1 LAAAPP
7 FTPIL
12 LTLAFA
18 VIAVIFVR
26 GQNWDPSRKLV
37 DQEGLQGHIDFIRR
51 SRDQGVVIEAGPFHD
66 QDTYVT
72 DDLVGLALLSF
83 DSLATAR
90 EFIDAE
96 SDRRDRR
103 FAYRLYPWGGG
114 GPPLRRM
121 RLPA

>member
-1 LAAAPP
+1 
-7 FTPIL
+7 
-12 LTLAFA
+12 

-72 DDLVGLALLSF
+72 DDLVSLALLSF

-90 EFIDAE
+90 SSSTRIRSSRPA
-96 SDRRDRR
+96 
-103 FAYRLYPWGGG
+103 RLHTALPWGGG
-114 GPPLRRM
+114 GPPLRWM
-121 RLPA
+121 RLPV